1 MKLRSKV
8 ILRFCALAIGLVFCA
23 WQAAAQTNDTV
34 TLLQPEDGARIDPRD
49 SILLEAKANVA
60 GLKAVEFL
68 SNGRVLGVVSNEPY
82 SMVWTNVPAGIYTL
96 TARALRG
103 GGVMLESPPAELHV
117 YNAFLTFGMDR
128 IGFLNRHKIFNIQ
141 LWQYAASLIYIF
153 LAFYIS
159 KILDFLTR
167 VWLKRWAEKTTTQFD
182 DLLLDLLNG
191 PIKIIVFVFFLRI
204 GLEVFSWP
212 AMVQAVLSKG
222 FTIIVAW
229 TVTYVALK
237 FVDLAMRYW
246 RQRTRADTDR
256 TFDEQLFPII
266 RKSLKV
272 FICVVAVLV
281 TLDNIGVNITAAIA
295 SLSIGGLAIG
305 LAAQGT
311 LANLFGAVSVFVDK
325 PFRIGDRIQLND
337 VDGTVESIGMRSTR
351 VRNLD
356 GHLITVPN
364 KTMGNATITN
374 ISLRPTI
381 KTEMNFGLTY
391 DTSLEQLKRAVQIL
405 EEIYKGHSET
415 HDLIVSF
422 NKFTDS
428 TLNIQVIHW
437 WKGTD
442 GKACLMGMQEMNLK
456 VKERFEAEKL
466 NFAFPSRTIYLKQ
479 DSDWRLADA
488 AKK

>member
-1 MKLRSKV
+1 
-8 ILRFCALAIGLVFCA
+8 
-23 WQAAAQTNDTV
+23 
-34 TLLQPEDGARIDPRD
+34 
-49 SILLEAKANVA
+49 
-60 GLKAVEFL
+60 
-68 SNGRVLGVVSNEPY
+68 
-82 SMVWTNVPAGIYTL
+82 
-96 TARALRG
+96 
-103 GGVMLESPPAELHV
+103 
-117 YNAFLTFGMDR
+117 
-128 IGFLNRHKIFNIQ
+128 
-141 LWQYAASLIYIF
+141 
-153 LAFYIS
+153 
-159 KILDFLTR
+159 
-167 VWLKRWAEKTTTQFD
+167 
-182 DLLLDLLNG
+182 
-191 PIKIIVFVFFLRI
+191 
-204 GLEVFSWP
+204 
-212 AMVQAVLSKG
+212 
-222 FTIIVAW
+222 
-229 TVTYVALK
+229 
-237 FVDLAMRYW
+237 YW

-256 TFDEQLFPII
+256 TFDEQLFPIS
-266 RKSLKV
+266 RKSFKV
-272 FICVVAVLV
+272 FIVVVGVLV

-305 LAAQGT
+305 LAAQDT

-325 PFRIGDRIQLND
+325 PFRIGDLIQLND

-381 KTEMNFGLTY
+381 KTEMNFGLSQ
-391 DTSLEQLKRAVQIL
+391 DTSLEKLKRAVQIL

-428 TLNIQVIHW
+428 ALNIQVVHW

-466 NFAFPSRTIYLKQ
+466 NFAFPSRTVYLKQ
-479 DSDWRLADA
+479 DSDWRVTNLSP
-488 AKK
+488 K